1 MRTPASVAERDTAY
15 LLVHPY
21 FPYYMNEPA
30 PRCKRERYLQHIDS
44 ILKGPSTK
52 VVLEDGCC
60 MLPFTEMC
68 SCLSCELRRSQG
80 ITEYQTQQHLAQLSC
95 GGNVIVVPTQSMA
108 PWPLN
113 GDEQIIDALKDY
125 KTVVVVG
132 ALLAKDVGGDFDGCV
147 GFAYNYYRCL
157 LPLQLDEENSWKDWG
172 YAETK
177 TRSAQHP
184 A

>member
-1 MRTPASVAERDTAY
+1 
-15 LLVHPY
+15 
-21 FPYYMNEPA
+21 
-30 PRCKRERYLQHIDS
+30 
-44 ILKGPSTK
+44 
-52 VVLEDGCC
+52 
-60 MLPFTEMC
+60 
-68 SCLSCELRRSQG
+68 
-80 ITEYQTQQHLAQLSC
+80 
-95 GGNVIVVPTQSMA
+95 MA